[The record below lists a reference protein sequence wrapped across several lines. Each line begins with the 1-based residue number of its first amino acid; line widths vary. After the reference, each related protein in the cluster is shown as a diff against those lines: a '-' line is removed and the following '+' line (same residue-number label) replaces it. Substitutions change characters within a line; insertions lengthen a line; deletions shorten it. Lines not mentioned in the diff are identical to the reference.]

1 MITQQANN
9 VHSTIPRLLGAAS
22 HSTLV
27 SRDLVIRAKSLARTA
42 RPQPRLCTRSLG
54 VGVLLGPLA
63 ADALRVDL
71 VLLVVLRDVR
81 REGVVRVRRA
91 EERLDGEQDGADLER
106 G

>member
-1 MITQQANN
+1 MIRQCNRSQ
-9 VHSTIPRLLGAAS
+9 S
-22 HSTLV
+22 HP
-27 SRDLVIRAKSLARTA
+27 A

-63 ADALRVDL
+63 ADTLRVNL